1 MGNATV
7 KKEIQQMT
15 RKSTKEKDAID
26 QILDQLDLHGMTQEE
41 LFGADGLA
49 KKLTA
54 RLLNKALEAEMDTH
68 LGYKKHSNEGDGSGN
83 SRNGY
88 SEKTVITGD
97 GEAQIQVPRDRNS
110 SFEPEIVKKHERRL
124 PLFNDQIIS
133 LYSRGMTTRDIQSHL
148 KEIYDVDV
156 SAELISNVTDA
167 VHEDVRAWRTRPLE
181 SMYPIVYLDA
191 VRVNSRESG
200 KNVNKALYIALA
212 ITMEGHKEV
221 LGFYISEN
229 EGAKFWMGVLTD
241 LKNRGVQDI
250 LIACMD
256 GLTGFPDA
264 VRAVFPHTRIQ
275 LCIVH
280 MVRNSTKY
288 VSYKDLKAVCRDLK
302 RIYSAPSEEEALLA
316 LDDFAEAWD
325 SKYPMIRRSWESHWN
340 DLNEFFQYPDEI
352 RRVIYTTNAIESLNY
367 SLRKVTKNRS
377 AFPDDDSV
385 YKIMYLAIGKA
396 SQKWTQPIRNWGLA
410 INQFSIVFGD
420 RVKL

>member
-1 MGNATV
+1 MS
-7 KKEIQQMT
+7 K
-15 RKSTKEKDAID
+15 KSTKEKDVID

-49 KKLTA
+49 KRLTS
-54 RLLNKALEAEMDTH
+54 RLVNKALEAEMDTH
-68 LGYKKHSNEGDGSGN
+68 LGYRKHSNDGDGSGN

-97 GEAQIQVPRDRNS
+97 GEAQIKVPRDRNGE
-110 SFEPEIVKKHERRL
+110 FEPEIVKKHERRL
-124 PLFNDQIIS
+124 PLFNEQIIS

-156 SAELISNVTDA
+156 SPELISNVTDA
-167 VHEDVRAWRTRPLE
+167 VHEDVRSWRTRPLE
-181 SMYPIVYLDA
+181 RMYPIVYLDA
-191 VRVNSRESG
+191 VRVNSRENG
-200 KNVNKALYIALA
+200 KSVNKALYIALA

-221 LGFYISEN
+221 LGFYLSDN

-241 LKNRGVQDI
+241 LRNRGVQDI

-264 VRAVFPHTRIQ
+264 VRAVFPETRIQ

-302 RIYSAPSEEEALLA
+302 RIYSASSEEEALLA
-316 LDDFAEAWD
+316 LEDFGKAWD
-325 SKYPMIRRSWESHWN
+325 SKYPMIRRSWESRWN
-340 DLNEFFQYPDEI
+340 DLNEFFRYPDEI

-377 AFPDDDSV
+377 AFPDDDSI
-385 YKIMYLAIGKA
+385 YKIMYLAIDKA
-396 SQKWTQPIRNWGLA
+396 SRKWTQPIRNWGLA
-410 INQFSIVFGD
+410 LNQFSIVFGD

>member
-1 MGNATV
+1 
-7 KKEIQQMT
+7 MT
-15 RKSTKEKDAID
+15 KKSTKEKDVID

-88 SEKTVITGD
+88 AEKTVITGD
-97 GEAQIQVPRDRNS
+97 GEAQIKVPRDRNGE
-110 SFEPEIVKKHERRL
+110 FEPEIVKKHERRL
-124 PLFNDQIIS
+124 PLFNEQIIS

-156 SAELISNVTDA
+156 SPELISNVTDA
-167 VHEDVRAWRTRPLE
+167 VHEDVRSWRTRPLE

-200 KNVNKALYIALA
+200 KSVNKALYIALA
-212 ITMEGHKEV
+212 ITMEGRKEV
-221 LGFYISEN
+221 LGFYLSDT
-229 EGAKFWMGVLTD
+229 EGAKFWMSVLTD
-241 LKNRGVQDI
+241 LRNRGVQDI

-264 VRAVFPHTRIQ
+264 VRAVFPQTRIQ

-302 RIYSAPSEEEALLA
+302 RIYSAPSEDEALLA
-316 LDDFAEAWD
+316 LDDFGSSWD

-340 DLNEFFQYPDEI
+340 DLNEFFQYPAEI

-377 AFPDDDSV
+377 AFPDDDSI

-410 INQFSIVFGD
+410 LNQFSIVFGD

>member
-1 MGNATV
+1 MRNATV
-7 KKEIQQMT
+7 RKEIQQMT
-15 RKSTKEKDAID
+15 KKSTKEKDAID

-41 LFGADGLA
+41 LFGAEGLA

-68 LGYKKHSNEGDGSGN
+68 LGYKKDSNEGDGSGN

-110 SFEPEIVKKHERRL
+110 TFEPEIVKKHERRL

-302 RIYSAPSEEEALLA
+302 KIYSAPSEEEALLA
-316 LDDFAEAWD
+316 LDDFGKVWD

-352 RRVIYTTNAIESLNY
+352 RRIIYTTNAIESLNY
-367 SLRKVTKNRS
+367 SLRKVTRNRS

>member
-1 MGNATV
+1 MI
-7 KKEIQQMT
+7 K
-15 RKSTKEKDAID
+15 KSTKEKDVIN
-26 QILDQLDLHGMTQEE
+26 QILDKLDLHGMTQEE

-97 GEAQIQVPRDRNS
+97 GEAQIKVPRDRNGE
-110 SFEPEIVKKHERRL
+110 FEPEIVKKHERRL
-124 PLFNDQIIS
+124 PLFNEQIIS

-156 SAELISNVTDA
+156 SPELISNVTDA
-167 VHEDVRAWRTRPLE
+167 VHEDVRSWRTRPLE

-200 KNVNKALYIALA
+200 KSVNKALYIALA
-212 ITMEGHKEV
+212 ITMEGRKDV
-221 LGFYISEN
+221 LGFYLSDT
-229 EGAKFWMGVLTD
+229 EGAKFWMNVLTD
-241 LKNRGVQDI
+241 LRNRGVQDI

-264 VRAVFPHTRIQ
+264 VRAVFPQTRIQ

-302 RIYSAPSEEEALLA
+302 RIYSAPSEDEALLA
-316 LDDFAEAWD
+316 LDDFGAAWD

-340 DLNEFFQYPDEI
+340 DLNEFFQYPAEI

-377 AFPDDDSV
+377 AFPDDDSI

-410 INQFSIVFGD
+410 LNQFSIVFGD

>member
-1 MGNATV
+1 
-7 KKEIQQMT
+7 MT

-41 LFGADGLA
+41 LFGAEGLA

-110 SFEPEIVKKHERRL
+110 TFEPEIVKKHERRL

>member
-1 MGNATV
+1 MRNATV
-7 KKEIQQMT
+7 RKEIQQMT
-15 RKSTKEKDAID
+15 KKSTKEKDAID

-41 LFGADGLA
+41 LFGAEGLA

-68 LGYKKHSNEGDGSGN
+68 LGYKKHSNDGDGSGN

-110 SFEPEIVKKHERRL
+110 TFEPEIVKKHERRL

-316 LDDFAEAWD
+316 LDDFGKVWD

-367 SLRKVTKNRS
+367 SLRKVTRNRS

>member
-1 MGNATV
+1 MI
-7 KKEIQQMT
+7 K
-15 RKSTKEKDAID
+15 KSTKEKDVID

-97 GEAQIQVPRDRNS
+97 GEAQIKVPRDRNGE
-110 SFEPEIVKKHERRL
+110 FEPEIVKKHERRL
-124 PLFNDQIIS
+124 PLFNEQIIS

-156 SAELISNVTDA
+156 SPELISNVTDA
-167 VHEDVRAWRTRPLE
+167 VHEDVRPWRTRPLE

-200 KNVNKALYIALA
+200 KSVNKALYIALA
-212 ITMEGHKEV
+212 ITMEGHKDV
-221 LGFYISEN
+221 QGFYLSDN

-241 LKNRGVQDI
+241 LRNRGVQDI

-264 VRAVFPHTRIQ
+264 VRAVFPQTRIQ

-302 RIYSAPSEEEALLA
+302 RIYSAPSEDEALLA
-316 LDDFAEAWD
+316 LDDFGAAWD

-340 DLNEFFQYPDEI
+340 DLNEFFQYPAEI

-377 AFPDDDSV
+377 AFPDDDSI

-410 INQFSIVFGD
+410 LNQFSIVFGD

>member
-1 MGNATV
+1 
-7 KKEIQQMT
+7 MT
-15 RKSTKEKDAID
+15 KKSTKEKDAID

-41 LFGADGLA
+41 LFGAEGLA

-110 SFEPEIVKKHERRL
+110 TFEPEIVKKHERRL

-302 RIYSAPSEEEALLA
+302 KIYSAPSEEEALLA
-316 LDDFAEAWD
+316 LDDFGKVWD

-367 SLRKVTKNRS
+367 SLRKVTRNRS

>member
-1 MGNATV
+1 
-7 KKEIQQMT
+7 MT
-15 RKSTKEKDAID
+15 KKSTKEKDVID

-49 KKLTA
+49 KKLTS

-68 LGYKKHSNEGDGSGN
+68 LGYKKHSNDGDGSGN

-97 GEAQIQVPRDRNS
+97 GEAQIKVPRDRNGE
-110 SFEPEIVKKHERRL
+110 FEPEIVKKHERRL
-124 PLFNDQIIS
+124 PLFNEQIIS

-156 SAELISNVTDA
+156 SPELISNVTDA
-167 VHEDVRAWRTRPLE
+167 VHEDVRSWRTRPLE
-181 SMYPIVYLDA
+181 RRYPIVYLDA

-200 KNVNKALYIALA
+200 KSMNKALYIALA
-212 ITMEGHKEV
+212 ITMEGHKDV
-221 LGFYISEN
+221 LGFYLSDN

-241 LKNRGVQDI
+241 LRNRGVQDI

-264 VRAVFPHTRIQ
+264 VRAVFPETRIQ

-288 VSYKDLKAVCRDLK
+288 VSYKDLKAVCHDLK

-316 LDDFAEAWD
+316 LDDFGAAWD
-325 SKYPMIRRSWESHWN
+325 TKYPMIRRSWESHWN
-340 DLNEFFQYPDEI
+340 DLNEFFLYPAEI
-352 RRVIYTTNAIESLNY
+352 RRVIYTTNAIESLNF

-377 AFPDDDSV
+377 AFPDDDSI

-410 INQFSIVFGD
+410 LNQFSIVFGD

>member
-1 MGNATV
+1 
-7 KKEIQQMT
+7 MT
-15 RKSTKEKDAID
+15 KKSTKEKDVID

-41 LFGADGLA
+41 LFGAEGLA

-110 SFEPEIVKKHERRL
+110 TFEPEIVKKHERRL

-181 SMYPIVYLDA
+181 SLYPIVYLDA
-191 VRVNSRESG
+191 VR
-200 KNVNKALYIALA
+200 VNKALYIALA

-241 LKNRGVQDI
+241 LKNRGCRTYSSPAWTGSQ
-250 LIACMD
+250 AF
-256 GLTGFPDA
+256 LTRSG
-264 VRAVFPHTRIQ
+264 RYSHT
-275 LCIVH
+275 
-280 MVRNSTKY
+280 
-288 VSYKDLKAVCRDLK
+288 
-302 RIYSAPSEEEALLA
+302 LA
-316 LDDFAEAWD
+316 SSCA
-325 SKYPMIRRSWESHWN
+325 
-340 DLNEFFQYPDEI
+340 
-352 RRVIYTTNAIESLNY
+352 
-367 SLRKVTKNRS
+367 
-377 AFPDDDSV
+377 
-385 YKIMYLAIGKA
+385 
-396 SQKWTQPIRNWGLA
+396 
-410 INQFSIVFGD
+410 
-420 RVKL
+420 

>member
-7 KKEIQQMT
+7 RKEIQQMT
-15 RKSTKEKDAID
+15 KKSTKEKDAID

-41 LFGADGLA
+41 LFGAEGLA

-68 LGYKKHSNEGDGSGN
+68 LGYKKHSKDGDGSGN

-110 SFEPEIVKKHERRL
+110 TFEPEIVKKHERRL

-316 LDDFAEAWD
+316 LDDFGKAWD

-367 SLRKVTKNRS
+367 SLRKVTRNRS

>member
-1 MGNATV
+1 
-7 KKEIQQMT
+7 MT
-15 RKSTKEKDAID
+15 KKSTKEKDVID

-49 KKLTA
+49 KKLTS

-68 LGYKKHSNEGDGSGN
+68 LGYRKHSSEGDGSGN

-97 GEAQIQVPRDRNS
+97 GEAQIKVPRDRNGE
-110 SFEPEIVKKHERRL
+110 FEPEIVKKHERRL
-124 PLFNDQIIS
+124 PLFNEQIIS

-156 SAELISNVTDA
+156 SPELISNVTDA

-181 SMYPIVYLDA
+181 GMYPIVYLDA

-200 KNVNKALYIALA
+200 KSVNKALYIALA
-212 ITMEGHKEV
+212 ITMEGRKDV
-221 LGFYISEN
+221 LGFYLSDN

-241 LKNRGVQDI
+241 LRNRGVQDI

-264 VRAVFPHTRIQ
+264 VRAVFPQTRIQ

-302 RIYSAPSEEEALLA
+302 RIYSAPSEDEALLA
-316 LDDFAEAWD
+316 LDDFGAAWD

-340 DLNEFFQYPDEI
+340 DLNEFFQYPAEI

-377 AFPDDDSV
+377 AFPDDDSI

-410 INQFSIVFGD
+410 LNQFSIVFGD